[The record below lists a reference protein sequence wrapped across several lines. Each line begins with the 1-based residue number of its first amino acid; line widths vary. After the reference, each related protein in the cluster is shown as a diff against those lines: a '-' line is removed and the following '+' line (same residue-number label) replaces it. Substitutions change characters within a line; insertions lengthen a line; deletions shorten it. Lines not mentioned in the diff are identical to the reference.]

1 MFKAMKKKLKDQ
13 RGLTLIEL
21 LAVVVILGIIAAI
34 AVPSIGK
41 VIDNT
46 KDKAQIANANQLV
59 DAAKL
64 YVNSGYE
71 NAPAADAATIDVTLA
86 ELQTQGLLD
95 DIKDPKTDYNY
106 SLLSKVTITKN
117 ATSKKLDY
125 TVTLIGEGASTSV
138 TTDDTVYYN
147 AVNINTI
154 NN

>member
-1 MFKAMKKKLKDQ
+1 MFKALKKKMKDQ

-46 KDKAQIANANQLV
+46 KEKAQIANAKQLV

-71 NAPAADAATIDVTLA
+71 DAPAIDNASIDVTLE

-95 DIKDPKTDYNY
+95 DIKDAKTDHNY
-106 SLLSKVTITKN
+106 SKLSKVTITKN
-117 ATSKKLDY
+117 ATSKKLVY
-125 TVTLIGEGASTSV
+125 TITLIGEGPSATV
-138 TTDDTVYYN
+138 TTDDISYYN
-147 AVNINTI
+147 AVDITTLK
-154 NN
+154 